1 MKSSSKILLT
11 AAGLGAMLTLGHVMP
26 IAAQD
31 DPMVIVNE
39 NGERVEIPAPQEQR
53 QGQLTVDALPGG
65 GGLATREGSV
75 TYTDD
80 SGVEQTVD
88 LSTARSVSVTQ
99 SSQIVVENGQQ
110 VVQQTG
116 KMIVVDADGQ
126 RHEIDTSENGNAGS
140 IVDAD
145 AMSDDDGEM
154 DHSRPKQFMV
164 GLHCGPVPE
173 LLQSHLNLSPET
185 GLVVQHVLDG
195 KPAAAAG
202 IQKNDILL
210 YADDQQLSVIPDL
223 IAAVNRA
230 GNEDAPLSITLVR
243 AGEEIQV
250 DVRPAEREEGSP
262 AGLLPHQLGLD
273 ALDLD
278 LDLDGM
284 PMPGEELNLDD
295 RFDQLRDQ
303 IEMMR
308 KRMSEEMGTEM
319 TQ

>member
-1 MKSSSKILLT
+1 MKNLSKITLT
-11 AAGLGAMLTLGHVMP
+11 ISGLFAILALGHATTIV
-26 IAAQD
+26 AQE
-31 DPMVIVNE
+31 DPVVIVNE
-39 NGERVEIPAPQEQR
+39 NGERVEVAAPQESR
-53 QGQLTVDALPGG
+53 QGPRTVDALPGG
-65 GGLATREGSV
+65 GWAKREGSV

-88 LSTARSVSVTQ
+88 LGTARSVSVSQ

-110 VVQQTG
+110 TVQQTG
-116 KMIVVDADGQ
+116 KMIVIDADGQ
-126 RHEIDTSENGNAGS
+126 RHEIDTRETGNTGS
-140 IVDAD
+140 VVDD
-145 AMSDDDGEM
+145 NRMSDNGEAE
-154 DHSRPKQFMV
+154 DSRPRQFMV

-185 GLVVQHVLDG
+185 GLVVEHVLDG
-195 KPAAAAG
+195 NPAAAAG

-210 YADDQQLSVIPDL
+210 YADDQQLSAIPDL

-250 DVRPAEREEGSP
+250 EVRPAERAQG
-262 AGLLPHQLGLD
+262 AMGGLLPHQLGLD
-273 ALDLD
+273 DFDLEM
-278 LDLDGM
+278 DGM

-308 KRMSEEMGTEM
+308 KRMRDEMGAEPN
-319 TQ
+319 Q